1 MLADLAEALS
11 DALDRETAALRQG
24 DYDAAA
30 RLAPAKLAALKA
42 FTEAAADPAA
52 VLVPPPQAGEEAEEH
67 AKPEQSPADPRDVLD
82 RLRDAALANRAA
94 LEAALVVQGR
104 IVEVVT
110 GALRAQSG
118 APVGYGSTAPV
129 LPAPFVL
136 SVKA

>member
-1 MLADLAEALS
+1 MLADLANALS
-11 DALDRETAALRQG
+11 DALDRETTALRQG

-30 RLAPAKLAALKA
+30 QLATTKLAALKA

-52 VLVPPPQAGEEAEEH
+52 VLVSSPTADPETEEQAS
-67 AKPEQSPADPRDVLD
+67 PEQGLPDPRDVLD
-82 RLRDAALANRAA
+82 RLRDAALANRVA
-94 LEAALVVQGR
+94 LEAALAVQGR

-110 GALRAQSG
+110 GALRAQSAG
-118 APVGYGSTAPV
+118 PVGYGSAAPA